1 MSAIHLIDDS
11 ATMLM
16 SMEMLLKRAGYTVT
30 KSESAEAAMTAL
42 ESISPKLI
50 ITDLNMPGMN
60 GIELIKALKQQSKF
74 RFTPMLMLTTESQQS
89 GRLTVDLLLKPLF
102 LKQVRHEDTVL
113 QLLKASLHARREFCR
128 SNYYFVLS

>member
-1 MSAIHLIDDS
+1 
-11 ATMLM
+11 
-16 SMEMLLKRAGYTVT
+16 
-30 KSESAEAAMTAL
+30 MTAL

-89 GRLTVDLLLKPLF
+89 RREEAKSAGATGWLVKP
-102 LKQVRHEDTVL
+102 VEPE
-113 QLLKASLHARREFCR
+113 QLLGVVKQLVPTA
-128 SNYYFVLS
+128 

>member
-89 GRLTVDLLLKPLF
+89 RREEAKSAGATGWLVKP
-102 LKQVRHEDTVL
+102 VEPE
-113 QLLKASLHARREFCR
+113 QLLGVVKQLVPSA
-128 SNYYFVLS
+128 

>member
-1 MSAIHLIDDS
+1 MSAIHLVDDS

-30 KSESAEAAMTAL
+30 KSESAEAAMSAL

-60 GIELIKALKQQSKF
+60 GIELIQTLKKQSKF

-89 GRLTVDLLLKPLF
+89 RREEAKSAGATGWLVKP
-102 LKQVRHEDTVL
+102 VEPE
-113 QLLKASLHARREFCR
+113 QLLGVVKQLVPTA
-128 SNYYFVLS
+128 

>member
-1 MSAIHLIDDS
+1 MSAIHLVDDS

-60 GIELIKALKQQSKF
+60 GIELIKTLKQQSKF

-89 GRLTVDLLLKPLF
+89 
-102 LKQVRHEDTVL
+102 
-113 QLLKASLHARREFCR
+113 RREEAKAAGATGWLVKPVEPEQLFG
-128 SNYYFVLS
+128 VVKQLVPTA

>member
-1 MSAIHLIDDS
+1 MSAIHIIDDS

-89 GRLTVDLLLKPLF
+89 RRDEAKSAGATGWLVKP
-102 LKQVRHEDTVL
+102 VEPE
-113 QLLKASLHARREFCR
+113 QLLGVVKQLVPTA
-128 SNYYFVLS
+128 

>member
-16 SMEMLLKRAGYTVT
+16 
-30 KSESAEAAMTAL
+30 
-42 ESISPKLI
+42 
-50 ITDLNMPGMN
+50 MN

-89 GRLTVDLLLKPLF
+89 RREEAKSAGATGWLVKP
-102 LKQVRHEDTVL
+102 VEPE
-113 QLLKASLHARREFCR
+113 QLLGVVKQLVPTA
-128 SNYYFVLS
+128 

>member
-1 MSAIHLIDDS
+1 MSAIHLVDDS

-89 GRLTVDLLLKPLF
+89 RREEAKSAGATGWLVKP
-102 LKQVRHEDTVL
+102 VEPE
-113 QLLKASLHARREFCR
+113 QLLGVVKQLVPTA
-128 SNYYFVLS
+128 

>member
-42 ESISPKLI
+42 ESISPRLI

-89 GRLTVDLLLKPLF
+89 RREEAKSAGATGWLVKP
-102 LKQVRHEDTVL
+102 VEPE
-113 QLLKASLHARREFCR
+113 QLLGVVKQLVPTA
-128 SNYYFVLS
+128 

>member
-89 GRLTVDLLLKPLF
+89 RREEAKSAGATGWLVKP
-102 LKQVRHEDTVL
+102 VEPE
-113 QLLKASLHARREFCR
+113 QLLGVVKQLVPTE
-128 SNYYFVLS
+128 